1 MLLKKHNFWI
11 RTISGVV
18 LLLLVL
24 GLVMLSPYTMLILL
38 VAICVGGMLEFYK
51 IARLTGAEPLN
62 VYPVILG
69 VLVISIAF
77 FGRLGHVS
85 FLWFAG
91 FLPALAIIFIAELY
105 RNKKNP
111 FANIAWAITGIL
123 YIAVP
128 LALLAYLPLQA
139 VAESDIAGAG
149 GGMVSTGSDIVSS
162 RGDIVST
169 VSGIVYRPLIVLGI
183 IFIVW
188 ANDIGAYL
196 FGVSLGRHKLFER
209 ISPKKSWEGFIGGV
223 ICAAGVGVLISK
235 IMNAPLWV
243 WGMAGLIIALSSVF
257 GDLIE
262 SMLKRSAGVKDSGNL
277 IPGHG
282 GVLDRF
288 DALIFAIPFVF
299 TYFVVYL

>member
-1 MLLKKHNFWI
+1 
-11 RTISGVV
+11 
-18 LLLLVL
+18 
-24 GLVMLSPYTMLILL
+24 MLSPYTMLILL
-38 VAICVGGMLEFYK
+38 VAICVGGMVEFYK
-51 IARLTGAEPLN
+51 IARFTGVEPLN

-69 VLVISIAF
+69 VLAISLAF
-77 FGRLGHVS
+77 FGRLGYVS

-111 FANIAWAITGIL
+111 FTNIAWALTGIL

-139 VAESDIAGAG
+139 GAG
-149 GGMVSTGSDIVSS
+149 GYMAGTGSSVTGADSE
-162 RGDIVST
+162 
-169 VSGIVYRPLIVLGI
+169 IVYCPFMVLGI

-196 FGVSLGRHKLFER
+196 FGVSLGRHRLFER

-223 ICAAGVGVLISK
+223 ICAVGVGILMSR
-235 IMNAPLWV
+235 IMNAPLWL
-243 WGMAGLIIALSSVF
+243 WGVAGLIIALSSVF

-288 DALIFAIPFVF
+288 DALIFAIPFIF
-299 TYFVVYL
+299 TYFVIVLQ

>member
-1 MLLKKHNFWI
+1 MTLLKNRNFWI
-11 RTISGVV
+11 RAISGVV

-24 GLVMLSPYTMLILL
+24 GMVMLSPYTMLILL
-38 VAICVGGMLEFYK
+38 AAICIGGMAEFYK

-69 VLVISIAF
+69 VLAISTTF
-77 FGRLGHVS
+77 FGRLSHVS

-91 FLPALAIIFIAELY
+91 FLPALAVIFIAELY

-139 VAESDIAGAG
+139 VAEGDIGIAGG
-149 GGMVSTGSDIVSS
+149 DVVSTG
-162 RGDIVST
+162 
-169 VSGIVYRPLIVLGI
+169 SGIVYRPLIVLGI

-209 ISPKKSWEGFIGGV
+209 ISPKKSWEGFVGGV
-223 ICAAGVGVLISK
+223 ICAVGTGILISK
-235 IMNAPLWV
+235 IMHEPLWL
-243 WGMAGLIIALSSVF
+243 WGVAGLIIALSSVF

-299 TYFVVYL
+299 TYFVLYLSNI